1 MSENNDPFAAFNSE
15 RTVIKP
21 SAGRSPRPI
30 AGQGQTPAEPLRATG
45 VHPADGEPSADMSI
59 EVAES
64 TGLNP
69 LLAAAGPL
77 LAAAPRVRTA
87 PSHSDPEGLKQSLA
101 EGIRK
106 FEARS
111 RARGLP
117 NEQVTAARYILCT
130 LLDESAAS
138 TPWGSASNWS
148 ASSLLVQFHNES
160 WGGEKIFQLMSKLA
174 ANVPAN
180 RNLLELM
187 AVVLSLGFEGR
198 YRVVENGRAQLD
210 SLRERLGQLLH
221 QDHDKEMSTH
231 WQGVQKRITNLRDDI
246 PLWVIAALV
255 ALVLAMV
262 YMGLRLKLGADAAS
276 TFNSLAA
283 LDAKAAGV
291 APPPAPPPP
300 KAQTPRLAGFLTVE
314 IEAGQVKV
322 QDFANRSVVTIK
334 DGLFEPGSAEI
345 APQVRSVLP
354 RIAQALTQTPGKL
367 LITGHTDNRPINT
380 LRYPSNW
387 HLSKDRAQA
396 VLLELAK
403 QVQPDRLRAEGR
415 ADSEPLADNASPAGR
430 SANRRVEITLFVSEP
445 GL

>member
-1 MSENNDPFAAFNSE
+1 MSENNDPFAAFNSD

-21 SAGRSPRPI
+21 SAGRGPRPVP
-30 AGQGQTPAEPLRATG
+30 GQAPAEPVRPPSFLS
-45 VHPADGEPSADMSI
+45 ADGDPSAVMSI
-59 EVAES
+59 DAAAS
-64 TGLNP
+64 AGLNP
-69 LLAAAGPL
+69 LLAAAAPL
-77 LAAAPRVRTA
+77 LAAAPRLRTA
-87 PSHSDPEGLKQSLA
+87 PSHPDPQGLKQSLA
-101 EGIRK
+101 EGIHT
-106 FEARS
+106 FEARA
-111 RARGLP
+111 RALGLP
-117 NEQVTAARYILCT
+117 NEQVIAARYILCT

-138 TPWGSASNWS
+138 TPWGSGSNWS
-148 ASSLLVQFHNES
+148 SSSLLVQFHNES
-160 WGGEKIFQLMSKLA
+160 WGGEKIFLLMSKLVA
-174 ANVPAN
+174 DVPTN

-187 AVVLSLGFEGR
+187 AVVLGFGFEGR
-198 YRVVENGRAQLD
+198 YRVVENGRAQLE
-210 SLRERLGQLLH
+210 SLRVRLGQLLH
-221 QDHDKEMSTH
+221 QDHDKAMSGH
-231 WQGVQKRITNLRDDI
+231 WQGVQKQTTRLRDGI

-283 LDAKAAGV
+283 LDAKSARV
-291 APPPAPPPP
+291 APPPP
-300 KAQTPRLAGFLTVE
+300 KAPTPRLAGFLTVE

-322 QDFANRSVVTIK
+322 EDFANRSVVTLK
-334 DGLFEPGSAEI
+334 GDGFFEPGSAEI

-354 RIAQALTQTPGKL
+354 RIAQALTQTSGKL
-367 LITGHTDNRPINT
+367 LITGHTDNQPIRT

-396 VLLELAK
+396 VLAELAK
-403 QVQPDRLRAEGR
+403 QVQSDRLRAEGR